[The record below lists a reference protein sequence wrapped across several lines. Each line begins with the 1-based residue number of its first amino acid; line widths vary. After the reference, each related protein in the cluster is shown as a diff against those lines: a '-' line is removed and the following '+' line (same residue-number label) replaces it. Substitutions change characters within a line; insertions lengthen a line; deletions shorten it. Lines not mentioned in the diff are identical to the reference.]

1 MFRTAVVF
9 CHLYES
15 AALHPSKFFHIMRI
29 RTAEFVYVLVIVANG
44 DDSHLLVGPHQCIY
58 QGEVV
63 VTHVLCFVDYEH
75 SLAYPVRLN
84 FARPYHIGSF
94 LHHIGSVIKVP
105 DSAEQVEAV
114 RMESLYFNE
123 VCSVAYQLHQSLFE
137 FRSCSS

>member
-1 MFRTAVVF
+1 MFWSSSPTAMT
-9 CHLYES
+9 LIS
-15 AALHPSKFFHIMRI
+15 SLALINASTR
-29 RTAEFVYVLVIVANG
+29 
-44 DDSHLLVGPHQCIY
+44 
-58 QGEVV
+58 GEVV

-114 RMESLYFNE
+114 LMESLYFNE